1 MKFTKYQGTG
11 NDFVVVSAP
20 DGRPDWMTGA
30 VVRAVCDRHFGV
42 GADGILL
49 VERGRMAPWFMRV
62 LNADGSEAEMCGN
75 GIRCVARH
83 LHDRMGVAGEDIA
96 IETLAGVKQCRI
108 KIGADGVVD
117 GVAVGLGAPILDR
130 ALIPMG
136 GGGDILGVKTSAMGR
151 EFIGNGVSMGNPHF
165 VIFEGVDTA
174 EALRFGAV
182 LSTSPLF
189 PRHANI
195 EFVQAIG
202 PAHFRVIVYERG
214 CGLTLA
220 CGTGAGATA
229 VAAVLTGRAVAG
241 EAIRL
246 DLPGG
251 PLSLT
256 VAADMSGVTLEGP
269 AMRVFEG
276 DIDLTTLVLEEND
289 A

>member
-1 MKFTKYQGTG
+1 MRFVKYQGTG
-11 NDFVVVSAP
+11 NDFVVVEAL
-20 DGRPDWMTGA
+20 DGRPDWMTDA
-30 VVRAVCDRHFGV
+30 LVRAVCDRHFGV

-49 VERGRMAPWFMRV
+49 VERGRLAPWFMRV

-83 LHDRMGVAGEDIA
+83 LRERMGVEQDAFP
-96 IETLAGVKQCRI
+96 IETLAGVKQCELRM
-108 KIGADGVVD
+108 GADGSVE

-130 ALIPMG
+130 ARIPMG
-136 GGGDILGVKTSAMGR
+136 GAGDSLAVSTSAMGR
-151 EFIGNGVSMGNPHF
+151 EFVGNGVSMGNPHF

-174 EALRFGAV
+174 EAQRFGAV

-195 EFVQAIG
+195 EFAEAIG

-229 VAAVLTGRAVAG
+229 VAAVLTGRAAAG
-241 EAIRL
+241 EPIRL

-251 PLSLT
+251 PLRLT
-256 VAADMSGVTLEGP
+256 VARDLSGVTLEGP
-269 AMRVFEG
+269 ATRVFEG
-276 DIDLTTLVLEEND
+276 DIDLSALVV
-289 A
+289 

>member
-1 MKFTKYQGTG
+1 MRFVKYQGTG
-11 NDFVVVSAP
+11 NDFVVVEAL
-20 DGRPDWMTGA
+20 DGRPEWMTDA
-30 VVRAVCDRHFGV
+30 LVRAVCDRHFGV

-49 VERGRMAPWFMRV
+49 IERGRLAPWFMRV

-83 LHDRMGVAGEDIA
+83 LRERMGVEQDAFA
-96 IETLAGVKQCRI
+96 IETLAGVKQCEIRM
-108 KIGADGVVD
+108 GADGSVQS
-117 GVAVGLGAPILDR
+117 VAVGLGAPILDR
-130 ALIPMG
+130 ASIPMG
-136 GGGDILGVKTSAMGR
+136 GAGDSLAVNTSAMGR
-151 EFIGNGVSMGNPHF
+151 PFVGNGVSMGNPHF

-174 EALRFGAV
+174 EAQRFGAV

-195 EFVQAIG
+195 EFAEAIG

-229 VAAVLTGRAVAG
+229 VAAVLTGRATAG
-241 EAIRL
+241 QPIRL

-251 PLSLT
+251 PLRLT
-256 VAADMSGVTLEGP
+256 VARDLSGVTLEGP
-269 AMRVFEG
+269 ATRVFEG
-276 DIDLTTLVLEEND
+276 DIDLSALVV
-289 A
+289 